1 MGSKE
6 ENKLLGY
13 IIEIKREISEMSQ
26 AITSSEERSIID
38 KLLDLRDIFRKKG
51 GFSDEDYTV
60 SFTLISN

>member
-1 MGSKE
+1 
-6 ENKLLGY
+6 
-13 IIEIKREISEMSQ
+13 MSQ